1 MALTKIDD
9 RGLKT
14 PVDLLDSEKI
24 RFGTGNDLEIFHDN
38 NSKIVGSSGYTRV
51 AATAGMVYLDG
62 NNVYCRSGDGGEY
75 LAKFIDNGAS
85 QLFYDNSL
93 KFETTTDGIKING
106 KIKWDSSN
114 SGRAI
119 ELQDNQKIFLG
130 NDNDLKIYHDGT
142 DSFID
147 NSTGGLKILGD
158 TIRLKGKSADE
169 TMLKGVVNGEVELYH
184 NNVKKFETTSTGAQ
198 ITGNL
203 RVDGLCD
210 LYDDKRIR
218 LGDSADFQLF
228 HVGGENF
235 IRGNAS
241 ASPLY
246 IDCCENLHIR
256 HLDTD
261 GSNSETMIKA
271 VGDGAVELY
280 HNNSLKLH
288 TSSDG
293 VTAVGYINNQHL
305 RGGSGDMYVGN
316 AAQGDL
322 YIYVQ
327 DNTNNSIILQANTGE
342 KYLEAKM
349 GGAVDLY
356 HHGSKKFETFA
367 NGIDVSGQVRVTASG
382 TGYGSNFYDSVK
394 SAWGDSQDLQLYHN
408 GTNAYFLNSTGNFII
423 SNMDPDSNNNI
434 HFRARQNE
442 DSIVCYND
450 ASTDIYYDGAKKFET
465 TAGGAKITG
474 NGMVTGDFLV
484 DSDSGRLKCGLGED
498 LQIYHNG
505 SNSFIEN
512 TYTSGDLYIRNNG
525 PTDRDVFIQAR
536 AGENSIICKD
546 DESVQLYY
554 DGIKKF
560 ETRGYGARVFGH
572 LGVGVD
578 PGNTPNGR
586 NNFIAIGDND
596 TGIAQNTDGQLELW
610 SNNQE
615 IVNIDTSS
623 MTCYKDF
630 RPHATNNNDLGSTS
644 YRWRNLYVNDAH
656 FSNEGGSNSVDG
668 TWGDWTLQEGEED
681 IFMLNN
687 RTGKKYKMAL
697 TEVN

>member
-1 MALTKIDD
+1 MALTRIDD

-24 RFGTGNDLEIFHDN
+24 RFGTGNDLEIYHDGSNSYIKDAGTGTLKILTNGLEVKNAADNAYSAFFGTSGAAELYFNGSKKLQTYANGTEVLGNLWLQSGGAYHSDNVKYHFGNSDDLQIYHSNDN
-38 NSKIVGSSGYTRV
+38 NSYIHETGSGHLVLKADDLYIQN
-51 AATAGMVYLDG
+51 AAG
-62 NNVYCRSGDGGEY
+62 
-75 LAKFIDNGAS
+75 S
-85 QLFYDNSL
+85 QTN
-93 KFETTTDGIKING
+93 I
-106 KIKWDSSN
+106 
-114 SGRAI
+114 
-119 ELQDNQKIFLG
+119 
-130 NDNDLKIYHDGT
+130 
-142 DSFID
+142 
-147 NSTGGLKILGD
+147 
-158 TIRLKGKSADE
+158 KSAS
-169 TMLKGVVNGEVELYH
+169 GGAVELSH
-184 NNVKKFETTSTGAQ
+184 AGSKKFETTSTGAQ

-280 HNNSLKLH
+280 HNNSKKISTASFGVQMEEDVQFPSNGDSNALTWDKSEH
-288 TSSDG
+288 TLEFRDNVKAAWGDNDDLEIKHDGANTYFTNSTGQLVFNSDTIRLRKQDG
-293 VTAVGYINNQHL
+293 LEDYIQCVANNQV
-305 RGGSGDMYVGN
+305 D
-316 AAQGDL
+316 
-322 YIYVQ
+322 IYH
-327 DNTNNSIILQANTGE
+327 N
-342 KYLEAKM
+342 
-349 GGAVDLY
+349 
-356 HHGSKKFETFA
+356 GSKKFETRSD
-367 NGIDVSGQVRVTASG
+367 GVQI
-382 TGYGSNFYDSVK
+382 TGHSYQADDNKAFFGN
-394 SAWGDSQDLQLYHN
+394 AQDLQIYHN
-408 GTNAYFLNSTGNFII
+408 GSHSYIDNVTGVLHLRVNTSENALAAVPNAEVALYY
-423 SNMDPDSNNNI
+423 
-434 HFRARQNE
+434 NE
-442 DSIVCYND
+442 
-450 ASTDIYYDGAKKFET
+450 TKRFET
-465 TAGGAKITG
+465 TTGGAKITG

-484 DSDSGRLKCGLGED
+484 DSDTGRLKCGLGED

-505 SNSFIEN
+505 SHSFIEN

-554 DGIKKF
+554 DGIQKF
-560 ETRGYGARVFGH
+560 ETRGYGARVYGH

-596 TGIAQNTDGQLELW
+596 TGIAQNTDGQLEFW
-610 SNNQE
+610 ANNQE
-615 IVNIDTSS
+615 IMNLDTGEI
-623 MTCYKDF
+623 TCYK
-630 RPHATNNNDLGSTS
+630 HTNPGTTNTYNLGSTS
-644 YRWRNLYVNDAH
+644 YRWANLYVNDAH
-656 FSNEGGSNSVDG
+656 FSNEGSSNSVDG